1 MQEEGVSAHLQH
13 HKVLMSPPLDH
24 ECVIVRRS
32 RDILIT
38 EDLWLLHLTEF
49 ALDGHLKHKVRY
61 FVQIM
66 LQMDIVL
73 VVLDAFIDLCTRNI
87 YVLRVIQTDF
97 VWVVHPTRSS
107 FIFDTRR

>member
-1 MQEEGVSAHLQH
+1 MQEEGISAHLQH

-24 ECVIVRRS
+24 ECVISCRS
-32 RDILIT
+32 RNIFIT
-38 EDLWLLHLTEF
+38 KDLWLLHLAEF

-66 LQMDIVL
+66 LHVNIVL
-73 VVLDAFIDLCTRNI
+73 VHLDAFIDLCTCKI
-87 YVLRVIQTDF
+87 YVMHVIQPDS

>member
-1 MQEEGVSAHLQH
+1 MQEEGISAHLQH

-24 ECVIVRRS
+24 ECVISRRS
-32 RDILIT
+32 RNVFIT
-38 EDLWLLHLTEF
+38 EILWLLHLAEL

-66 LQMDIVL
+66 LHMDIVL

-87 YVLRVIQTDF
+87 YVLRVIQPDL